1 MSVVAQSFL
10 NVNHL
15 MAASLTALP
24 KIGPKRLSTL
34 LKFHDPQTAWAV
46 VQGRAKP
53 HEVVAALMQ
62 ESGLGAMWR
71 ANATRDLQEQL
82 LARCKKAGIHVV
94 LLGESSY
101 PSCLKNDLAPPAV
114 LFYQGDLH
122 ALKARRVGMI
132 GTRSATASGRYF
144 ASHLAFEL
152 TRNGVCVI
160 SGLARGIDA
169 WAHRGA
175 LRAHEK
181 KSSADTEKSKSA
193 FGDLAPPVGVVASG
207 LDYVYPKEH
216 SDLWREVAQTGALLS
231 ESSPGAPPEAFRFP
245 LRNRILAALSEVL
258 VVVESRDKG
267 GSMITVD
274 EAQKRDIT
282 VLAVPGSPRNIASV
296 GTNLLVQ
303 QGCLPVVGVD
313 DILVALGLDNRRAK
327 SETFDLRPRLS
338 EQDAHLVAVMVGAP
352 FSLDEFVIRTG
363 VPLLEAAISLG
374 RLEAL
379 GWVVNNSG
387 WWEVIEFG

>member
-1 MSVVAQSFL
+1 
-10 NVNHL
+10 
-15 MAASLTALP
+15 
-24 KIGPKRLSTL
+24 
-34 LKFHDPQTAWAV
+34 
-46 VQGRAKP
+46 
-53 HEVVAALMQ
+53 
-62 ESGLGAMWR
+62 
-71 ANATRDLQEQL
+71 
-82 LARCKKAGIHVV
+82 
-94 LLGESSY
+94 
-101 PSCLKNDLAPPAV
+101 
-114 LFYQGDLH
+114 
-122 ALKARRVGMI
+122 
-132 GTRSATASGRYF
+132 
-144 ASHLAFEL
+144 
-152 TRNGVCVI
+152 
-160 SGLARGIDA
+160 
-169 WAHRGA
+169 
-175 LRAHEK
+175 
-181 KSSADTEKSKSA
+181 
-193 FGDLAPPVGVVASG
+193 
-207 LDYVYPKEH
+207 
-216 SDLWREVAQTGALLS
+216 
-231 ESSPGAPPEAFRFP
+231 FRFP

-313 DILVALGLDNRRAK
+313 DILVALGLDSRRTSAA
-327 SETFDLRPRLS
+327 SFDPRPRLS

>member
-1 MSVVAQSFL
+1 THSEEM
-10 NVNHL
+10 
-15 MAASLTALP
+15 
-24 KIGPKRLSTL
+24 
-34 LKFHDPQTAWAV
+34 
-46 VQGRAKP
+46 
-53 HEVVAALMQ
+53 
-62 ESGLGAMWR
+62 
-71 ANATRDLQEQL
+71 
-82 LARCKKAGIHVV
+82 
-94 LLGESSY
+94 
-101 PSCLKNDLAPPAV
+101 
-114 LFYQGDLH
+114 
-122 ALKARRVGMI
+122 
-132 GTRSATASGRYF
+132 
-144 ASHLAFEL
+144 
-152 TRNGVCVI
+152 
-160 SGLARGIDA
+160 
-169 WAHRGA
+169 
-175 LRAHEK
+175 K
-181 KSSADTEKSKSA
+181 KSKPA
-193 FGDLAPPVGVVASG
+193 FGELAPPVGVVASG

-216 SDLWREVAQTGALLS
+216 GDLWRQVAQSGVLLS
-231 ESSPGAPPEAFRFP
+231 ESSPGAAPEAFRFP

-313 DILVALGLDNRRAK
+313 DILVALGLDNRRA
-327 SETFDLRPRLS
+327 SAASFDPRPRLS

>member
-1 MSVVAQSFL
+1 MPCGEQ
-10 NVNHL
+10 
-15 MAASLTALP
+15 M
-24 KIGPKRLSTL
+24 RLAICKSR
-34 LKFHDPQTAWAV
+34 F
-46 VQGRAKP
+46 
-53 HEVVAALMQ
+53 
-62 ESGLGAMWR
+62 WR
-71 ANATRDLQEQL
+71 DA
-82 LARCKKAGIHVV
+82 KKAGIHLV
-94 LLGESSY
+94 LYGESSY

-114 LFYQGDLH
+114 LFYLGDLC
-122 ALKARRVGMI
+122 ALNARRVGMI
-132 GTRSATASGRYF
+132 GTRSATASGRYL

-152 TRNGVCVI
+152 TQNGVSVV

-175 LRAHEK
+175 LRAREMTD
-181 KSSADTEKSKSA
+181 SADMKKPKSA
-193 FGDLAPPVGVVASG
+193 FGELAPPVGVVASG

-216 SDLWREVAQTGALLS
+216 GDLWRQVAQTGVLLS
-231 ESSPGAPPEAFRFP
+231 ESSPGAAPEAFRFP

-313 DILVALGLDNRRAK
+313 DILVALGLDNRRA
-327 SETFDLRPRLS
+327 SAASFDPRPRLS

>member
-1 MSVVAQSFL
+1 MSVVTKSFL
-10 NVNHL
+10 SDDHL

-24 KIGPKRLSTL
+24 KIGPKRLLTL
-34 LKFHDPQTAWAV
+34 LKYHDPKTAWAV

-53 HEVVAALMQ
+53 HEVVAALMH

-71 ANATRDLQEQL
+71 ANATRDLQEQI
-82 LARCKKAGIHVV
+82 LARCKKASIHVV
-94 LLGESSY
+94 LHGESNY
-101 PSCLKNDLAPPAV
+101 PSCLKNDFAPPAV
-114 LFYQGDLH
+114 LFYLGDLS
-122 ALKARRVGMI
+122 ALNARRVGMV

-152 TRNGVCVI
+152 TQNGISVV

-169 WAHRGA
+169 WSHRGA
-175 LRAHEK
+175 LRALEK
-181 KSSADTEKSKSA
+181 KHSDEKSKSKT
-193 FGDLAPPVGVVASG
+193 FSDLVPPIGVVASG
-207 LDYVYPKEH
+207 LDYVYPKENGE
-216 SDLWREVAQTGALLS
+216 LWRQVAQTGVLLS

-245 LRNRILAALSEVL
+245 LRNRILAAISEVL

-296 GTNLLVQ
+296 GTNSLVQ
-303 QGCLPVVGVD
+303 QGCIPVVGVD
-313 DILVALGLDNRRAK
+313 DVLVALGLDNRRAN
-327 SETFDLRPRLS
+327 TAAFDPRPRLS

>member
-1 MSVVAQSFL
+1 MSVNATQFL
-10 NVNHL
+10 DADHL
-15 MAASLTALP
+15 AASALSALP
-24 KIGPKRLSTL
+24 QIGPKRLSTL
-34 LKFHDPQTAWAV
+34 LRYHDPQTAWAV

-53 HEVVAALMQ
+53 HAVVAALMQ

-71 ANATRDLQEQL
+71 ANATESLREQIL
-82 LARCKKAGIHVV
+82 GRCKEVGIRVV
-94 LLGESSY
+94 LHGESSY

-114 LFYQGDLH
+114 LFYLGDLK
-122 ALKARRVGMI
+122 ALGARRVGMI

-144 ASHLAFEL
+144 SSHLGFEL
-152 TRNGVCVI
+152 TANGVCVV

-175 LRAHEK
+175 LRACEK
-181 KSSADTEKSKSA
+181 FLNLENKKPKSA
-193 FGDLAPPVGVVASG
+193 FGEVATPVGVVASG

-216 SDLWREVAQTGALLS
+216 ADLWRQVAQTGALLS
-231 ESSPGAPPEAFRFP
+231 ESPPGAPPEAFRFP

-274 EAQKRDIT
+274 EAQKRDVT
-282 VLAVPGSPRNIASV
+282 VLAVPGSPRNVVAV

-303 QGCLPVVGVD
+303 QGCLPVIGVD
-313 DILVALGLDNRRAK
+313 DVLVALGLDNRRANEK
-327 SETFDLRPRLS
+327 SFDSRPRLS

-352 FSLDEFVIRTG
+352 FTLDEFVIRTS
-363 VPLLEAAISLG
+363 VPLLQAAIALG

>member
-1 MSVVAQSFL
+1 
-10 NVNHL
+10 
-15 MAASLTALP
+15 
-24 KIGPKRLSTL
+24 
-34 LKFHDPQTAWAV
+34 
-46 VQGRAKP
+46 
-53 HEVVAALMQ
+53 
-62 ESGLGAMWR
+62 
-71 ANATRDLQEQL
+71 
-82 LARCKKAGIHVV
+82 
-94 LLGESSY
+94 
-101 PSCLKNDLAPPAV
+101 AV
-114 LFYQGDLH
+114 LFYQGDLS
-122 ALKARRVGMI
+122 ALNARRVGMI

-152 TRNGVCVI
+152 TQNGVCIV

-175 LRAHEK
+175 LRALEKTHSEEVK
-181 KSSADTEKSKSA
+181 KSKPA
-193 FGDLAPPVGVVASG
+193 FGKLAPPVGVVASG

-216 SDLWREVAQTGALLS
+216 GDLWRQVAQTGVLLS
-231 ESSPGAPPEAFRFP
+231 ESSPGAAPEAFRFP

-313 DILVALGLDNRRAK
+313 DILVALGLDNRRANTA
-327 SETFDLRPRLS
+327 SFDPRPRLS